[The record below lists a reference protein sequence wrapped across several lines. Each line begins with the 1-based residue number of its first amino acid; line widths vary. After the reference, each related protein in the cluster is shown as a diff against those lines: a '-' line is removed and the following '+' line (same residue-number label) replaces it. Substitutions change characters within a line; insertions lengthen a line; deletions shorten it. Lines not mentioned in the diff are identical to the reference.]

1 MAQGHLRVTIV
12 EAAKLV
18 DKDKTDFND
27 PYVEVYIDEKKKQK
41 TGTLLNVE
49 RPVWNETFDLYV
61 MIFFFV
67 LSYSNSIF
75 LRSDLWPSNEY
86 VYIDVYDED
95 EGEKPDFIGS
105 VKISLD
111 DVIKK
116 GHFDD
121 WVKLPGFLG
130 FGSRGD
136 VHIRMTFE
144 QNSTD

>member
-1 MAQGHLRVTIV
+1 MAQGRLRVTIV

-27 PYVEVYIDEKKKQK
+27 PYVEVYIDEKTKHRTKVLK
-41 TGTLLNVE
+41 DVE
-49 RPVWNETFDLYV
+49 RPVWNETFE
-61 MIFFFV
+61 F
-67 LSYSNSIF
+67 NT
-75 LRSDLWPSNEY
+75 WPSNEY
-86 VYIDVYDED
+86 VHIDVYDED
-95 EGEKPDFIGS
+95 EGKKPDLIGS
-105 VKISLD
+105 TKIDLD

-116 GHFDD
+116 GRFDD

-144 QNSTD
+144 KTSTE